1 MKNLA
6 KCSHIQ
12 MQLDEKNKAKG
23 EREKNEMNKRKTKK
37 KKNPTLGNNGAIII
51 KENTFIAP
59 RVFLSQ
65 RKIARI

>member
-1 MKNLA
+1 M
-6 KCSHIQ
+6 
-12 MQLDEKNKAKG
+12 EKNKAKG
-23 EREKNEMNKRKTKK
+23 EREKNEMNKRKTK